1 MHDHAGVNSVILPH
15 QTVVNPVALRN
26 ALITHK
32 VTHCTAV
39 PTVLQALLI
48 HVQSQ
53 DHIATNPA
61 QDTAPSAPTQAAA
74 KLHAPSYTAEDS
86 AAAFK
91 THSSNAGGSPAQ
103 KACLRL
109 KVLVSS
115 GEQLPLQLARSL
127 QQVLP
132 TDCKL
137 LNLYGCTE
145 VAADCTRYDMT
156 HMADASAHMDLKPVH
171 MAADPAHRH
180 PSPAH
185 TADDSAPMHTS
196 PAHMAANTT
205 QVASSHVGPHG
216 HKLDPD
222 TTHDLINS
230 SAMAA
235 TDHHSSSSIC
245 HQPADV
251 EHLRAVLHSSQTRG
265 LSIKDESMS
274 PQAQR
279 NSTAV
284 LLQPST
290 KQAGLDDDARTHVQS
305 HVEGHVQ
312 DHVPVGWPITGFAV
326 LVLQSS
332 SPAALSPQGHQGVGT
347 VSQFLTEHSV

>member
-1 MHDHAGVNSVILPH
+1 MHDHAGVNTVILPH
-15 QTVVNPVALRN
+15 QTVVNPAALRN

-32 VTHCTAV
+32 VTHFTAV

-53 DHIATNPA
+53 DRIAANPA
-61 QDTAPSAPTQAAA
+61 QDTAPSAPTETAA

-91 THSSNAGGSPAQ
+91 TNSSNAGGSPAQ

-115 GEQLPLQLARSL
+115 GEQLPLQLARAL
-127 QQVLP
+127 QRVLP
-132 TDCKL
+132 PDCKL

-145 VAADCTRYDMT
+145 VAADCTCYDMT
-156 HMADASAHMDLKPVH
+156 HMADASAHMDLKPAH

-180 PSPAH
+180 PTPAH
-185 TADDSAPMHTS
+185 MADDSAPMHTS
-196 PAHMAANTT
+196 LAHMAANTT
-205 QVASSHVGPHG
+205 QVVSSHVGPHG
-216 HKLDPD
+216 HKVDPN
-222 TTHDLINS
+222 TTHDLFNS

-251 EHLRAVLHSSQTRG
+251 EHLPAVPHSSQTCE

-274 PQAQR
+274 PQAQHS
-279 NSTAV
+279 STAV
-284 LLQPST
+284 LLLSST
-290 KQAGLDDDARTHVQS
+290 KQAGLGDDAQTHVQS

-332 SPAALSPQGHQGVGT
+332 SAAAISTQGHQGPGM